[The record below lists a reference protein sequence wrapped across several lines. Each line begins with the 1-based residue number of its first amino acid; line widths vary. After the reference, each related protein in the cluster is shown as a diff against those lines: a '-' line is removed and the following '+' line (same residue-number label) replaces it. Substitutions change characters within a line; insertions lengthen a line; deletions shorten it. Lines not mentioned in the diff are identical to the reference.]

1 MRVIIVG
8 GGIAGLSTAWS
19 LQKSGAQ
26 VTLLEQGPLPNPLAS
41 SVDDHRLI
49 RYPYGTR
56 LGFTRM
62 VGEAYAAWDE
72 MWADLGERHYVE
84 TGTLVLGGPSNADN
98 SATIDTLAEVG
109 LRAGHEVEWLT
120 EADLA
125 RDYPL
130 LEDAAIATGGYRL
143 KSGGALRCGRIVQA
157 LARHLAFTGLD
168 IRPNS
173 PVIGV
178 DPGRG
183 EVTLA
188 SGERLSGDAVVVA
201 AGAWVTKLLPEL
213 GARVTPSRQ
222 LIVYVA
228 PPAETVAIWQRM
240 PMMLNIG
247 ENNAGYYLVPPI
259 PGTGMKIGDHRF
271 SRQGDPDGPRT
282 ATLAEA
288 RAVVEQCRG
297 HIRNLDGYRIIE
309 PKVCFY
315 TVEPRESFVFHQ
327 QDKLLAVSACSGHG
341 FKFGSVIGKAA
352 ASLIQGQRSLA
363 EVNAWAKGD

>member
-1 MRVIIVG
+1 MRVIIIG
-8 GGIAGLSTAWS
+8 GGIMGLSTAWA
-19 LQKSGAQ
+19 LQKSGAEIL
-26 VTLLEQGPLPNPLAS
+26 LLEQGPLPNPVGS

-72 MWADLGERHYVE
+72 LWADLGERHYVE
-84 TGTLVLGGPSNADN
+84 TGTLVLGGPDNADN
-98 SATIDTLAEVG
+98 RATVETLAKVG
-109 LRAGHEVEWLT
+109 LRVGHEVEWLT
-120 EADLA
+120 ESDLA

-130 LEDAAIATGGYRL
+130 LETAAIATGGFRL
-143 KSGGALRCGRIVQA
+143 TSGGALRCGRIVQA

-173 PVIGV
+173 PVIGI
-178 DPGRG
+178 DPALG

-188 SGERLSGDAVVVA
+188 SGERLRGESIVVA
-201 AGAWVTKLLPEL
+201 AGAWVTKLLPQL
-213 GARVTPSRQ
+213 AARVTPSRQ

-228 PPAETVAIWQRM
+228 PPAETIAAWQRM
-240 PMMLNIG
+240 PMMLNIS

-259 PGTGMKIGDHRF
+259 PGTGLKIGDHRF
-271 SRQGDPDGPRT
+271 SRQGDPDGART
-282 ATLAEA
+282 ATLEEA

-327 QDKLLAVSACSGHG
+327 QERLVAVSACSGHG
-341 FKFGSVIGKAA
+341 FKFGAIIGKAA
-352 ASLIQGQRSLA
+352 AALVQEQRSLA
-363 EVNAWAKGD
+363 DVTAWAAGD